1 MQDCFRKASIN
12 SRRLGVCPPDDVN
25 HTCRQ
30 HSSNVFPQMT
40 TCPHCKL
47 SVSCMSVRAETRKY
61 VFSIKSTNAKTRVAF
76 VLVMYY
82 ICMSIVCVYISLC
95 VINSRQEHNLS
106 SNSYDNK
113 QGRNCFFKA
122 LIRYKRVQYGSYS
135 LNNAV

>member
-1 MQDCFRKASIN
+1 
-12 SRRLGVCPPDDVN
+12 
-25 HTCRQ
+25 
-30 HSSNVFPQMT
+30 
-40 TCPHCKL
+40 
-47 SVSCMSVRAETRKY
+47 MSVRAETRKY